1 MDVLGA
7 NRFRSSAAP
16 TSSRALLGP
25 AVGIEPNSAKGFLAA
40 LPLNYTG
47 PRTLCDSLASS
58 NQNLSRA
65 SEFRD
70 HCWMFRLRRT
80 REPLFSSFDQTA
92 VPSSLRTSA
101 WRTLRRQARAMRR
114 NGLHIARLSRGIR
127 VCNRRAM
134 GRQPRRASQ
143 G

>member
-40 LPLNYTG
+40 LPLK
-47 PRTLCDSLASS
+47 CDSLASC

-70 HCWMFRLRRT
+70 HSWMFRLRRT
-80 REPLFSSFDQTA
+80 TCCPVWS
-92 VPSSLRTSA
+92 
-101 WRTLRRQARAMRR
+101 RR
-114 NGLHIARLSRGIR
+114 
-127 VCNRRAM
+127 
-134 GRQPRRASQ
+134 
-143 G
+143 